1 MSAIELGRF
10 VLTIAILL
18 VAVHG
23 LGNLAE
29 RLKQPRIAG
38 ETLSGILLGP
48 FVQKFLT
55 PTAVTKLFSFSP
67 STSTVMGSR
76 EVV

>member
-1 MSAIELGRF
+1 MSAIEFGRF

-18 VAVHG
+18 VAV
-23 LGNLAE
+23 
-29 RLKQPRIAG
+29 
-38 ETLSGILLGP
+38 LGP
-48 FVQKFLT
+48 FVQTLLT
-55 PTAVTKLFSFSP
+55 PTAVAKLFSFSP